1 MNILKLLKQRNTY
14 KLKYENVLE
23 QENTYLK
30 IIEDL
35 RSQLDTARDTIKQM
49 KIREKKYKKE
59 LREKKWELLLSLK
72 LSIRELEEKRFLLRE
87 L

>member
-14 KLKYENVLE
+14 KLKYVNILE

-30 IIEDL
+30 RIEEL
-35 RSQLDTARDTIKQM
+35 RCQLDIARDTIKQM

-59 LREKKWELLLSLK
+59 LREKK
-72 LSIRELEEKRFLLRE
+72 
-87 L
+87 